1 MIKFQ
6 EHELTRTEKSVNVNE
21 IRQKIESLKEEKS
34 KLDATI
40 SELKSVYAGDLKMI

>member
-21 IRQKIESLKEEKS
+21 NRQKIESLKEEKS